1 MNNTQTEVIEI
12 LTKTNA
18 IMPHDHFV
26 GTSGKHFDTYINKD
40 ALFPHTKETAR
51 IGQLFAEAHAAL
63 DIDTVAAPAMGGI
76 ILSQWTA
83 YYLSEIKKKEI
94 VSVYAEKK
102 DGGLAFTRGYDA
114 HIRHKRV
121 LIIEDMATTGRSLK
135 TVIDLVQKN
144 GGTAVAASVMV
155 NKNKEVTAE
164 TFGIPFTALA
174 VYKIEM
180 YDPDLCILCKKE
192 IPVNT
197 TIGHGKAFVE
207 KNKQV

>member
-1 MNNTQTEVIEI
+1 MKNTQTEVIEI

-51 IGQLFAEAHAAL
+51 IGQLFAETYAAL

-114 HIRHKRV
+114 HIRNKRV
-121 LIIEDMATTGRSLK
+121 LIIEDMATTGGSLNMM
-135 TVIDLVQKN
+135 IDLVKKN
-144 GGTAVAASVMV
+144 NGNAIAASVMV
-155 NKNKEVTAE
+155 NKNKKVSTE

-174 VYKIEM
+174 IYEIEM
-180 YDPDLCILCKKE
+180 YDAEHCMLCKKE

-197 TIGHGKAFVE
+197 TIGHGKTFME
-207 KNKQV
+207 KYKQI